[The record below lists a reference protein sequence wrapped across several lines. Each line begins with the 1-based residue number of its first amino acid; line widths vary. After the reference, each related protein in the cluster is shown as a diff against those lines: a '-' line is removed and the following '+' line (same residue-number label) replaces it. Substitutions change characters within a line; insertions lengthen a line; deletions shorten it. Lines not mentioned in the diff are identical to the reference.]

1 MTSTD
6 ETTLSQVIGRELDIP
21 VSQVAATIALL
32 DDGNTIPFIARYRKE
47 ATGGLDEV
55 QLRQIQARVAYLRKL
70 GERRDAVKAEIASQG
85 KLTDELSGQ
94 LDAAATLQ
102 AVEDLYRPYKPK
114 RQTRAQIARERGLE
128 PLAQAILAACRGEV
142 SSPRAARDKGGEI
155 LPLQMAAAFITD
167 QIPDAESALAGAR
180 DIIAEQV
187 SDDASTRNLLRQR
200 FATDGFVVSQR
211 AGEEAD
217 AEGRYQVYHDF
228 RAALR
233 AVQPHQWLA
242 LQRGSEDGSLK
253 VRMET
258 PDGQI
263 VNGIAAAWIRAAG
276 APAGEQVRLAIADG
290 YDRLLRPA
298 VEREVSGQLSDYA
311 GDHAMQV
318 FAANLRNLLLQPP
331 LRQRAVMGIDPGIR
345 TGCKVATVDPTGKLL
360 HTVTI
365 YPHEPR
371 NERGKALHI
380 LAGLVELD
388 KVSVIAIGN
397 GTASRETEAL
407 VAELI
412 QGVGDSKSQQPLRSL
427 PSQATG
433 QSAQADFAQVA
444 AVSNRRV
451 KELAYVMVSEAGA
464 SVYSASDIARAEFPD
479 LDVSLRGAISIARRL
494 QDPLAE
500 LVKIDPQSIGV
511 GLYQHDVD
519 QKKLGATLDGVVE
532 SVVNY
537 VGVDVNTASAAL
549 LGYVAGIS
557 QKVAAAI
564 VAHRDE
570 NGPFTSRMDLRK
582 VKGLGRKGFEQAA
595 GFLRVP
601 GSKNP
606 LDNTT
611 IHPESYAATK
621 QLLDLAGLNLRMND
635 LPNRLRAWCAENGLL
650 DDEGRKT
657 KDEGSVADGNG
668 HSSSV
673 VRQWSAVAA
682 LLDIGVPTLRDIIDA
697 LLRPGRDPRDD
708 LPPVILRRD
717 VLSIDDLREGMTLK
731 GTVRNVV
738 DFGAF
743 VDIGVKQDGL
753 VHVSKMAKKYVRN
766 PHEVVS
772 VGDVVDV
779 TVVSI
784 DRVRGRIGLSM
795 VG

>member
-1 MTSTD
+1 
-6 ETTLSQVIGRELDIP
+6 
-21 VSQVAATIALL
+21 
-32 DDGNTIPFIARYRKE
+32 
-47 ATGGLDEV
+47 
-55 QLRQIQARVAYLRKL
+55 
-70 GERRDAVKAEIASQG
+70 
-85 KLTDELSGQ
+85 
-94 LDAAATLQ
+94 
-102 AVEDLYRPYKPK
+102 
-114 RQTRAQIARERGLE
+114 
-128 PLAQAILAACRGEV
+128 LAAG
-142 SSPRAARDKGGEI
+142 
-155 LPLQMAAAFITD
+155 FITE
-167 QIPDAESALAGAR
+167 QVPDVEAALAGAR

-187 SDDASTRNLLRQR
+187 SDDAATRQATRQR
-200 FATDGFVVSQR
+200 FAADGFVTSQR
-211 AGEEAD
+211 ASDDAD
-217 AEGRYQVYHDF
+217 VEGRYRVYYDF

-253 VRMET
+253 VRIET
-258 PDGQI
+258 PDSQI
-263 VNGIAAAWIRAAG
+263 VNGISDAWIKAG
-276 APAGEQVRLAIADG
+276 GSPAVGQVRLAIEDG
-290 YDRLLRPA
+290 YDRLLRPS
-298 VEREVSGQLSDYA
+298 VEREVSGQLNDYA
-311 GDHAMQV
+311 DDHAIQV

-331 LRQRAVMGIDPGIR
+331 LHERSVMGIDPGYR
-345 TGCKVATVDPTGKLL
+345 TGCKAATVDPTGKLL
-360 HTVTI
+360 HTATI

-371 NERGKALHI
+371 NERAKALQI

-388 KVSVIAIGN
+388 RISVIAIGN

-407 VAELI
+407 AAELI
-412 QGVGDSKSQQPLRSL
+412 QTFR
-427 PSQATG
+427 
-433 QSAQADFAQVA
+433 
-444 AVSNRRV
+444 VSETLKV
-451 KELAYVMVSEAGA
+451 SSLAYVMVSEAGA
-464 SVYSASDIARAEFPD
+464 SVYSASDVARTEFPD
-479 LDVSLRGAISIARRL
+479 LDVSMRGAVSIARRL

-519 QKKLGATLDGVVE
+519 QKKLAATLDAVVE

-557 QKVAAAI
+557 KRVAAAI

-570 NGPFTSRMDLRK
+570 NGPFGSRADLKK
-582 VKGLGRKGFEQAA
+582 VKGLGPKAFEQAA

-601 GSKNP
+601 GSRNP

-621 QLLDLAGLNLRMND
+621 QLLELAGLNLRMAD
-635 LPNRLRAWCAENGLL
+635 LPNRLRGWCEENDLTPQPPSLTGKGEAHSPPLTGKGEAHSPPL
-650 DDEGRKT
+650 AGEGPGV
-657 KDEGSVADGNG
+657 GSAADI
-668 HSSSV
+668 
-673 VRQWSAVAA
+673 AA
-682 LLDIGVPTLRDIIDA
+682 LLNIGVPTLHDIVDA
-697 LLRPGRDPRDD
+697 LLRPGRDPRED

-717 VLSIDDLREGMTLK
+717 VLTIEDLHEGMTLK

-779 TVVSI
+779 TVISI
-784 DRVRGRIGLSM
+784 DRARGRIGLSM